1 MTSCIYKKYP
11 YHPFDSVSSKF
22 PTHASAQE
30 WAKSTIKINWII
42 IKRKPPNI
50 PKYIQVDPN
59 DFSGIKKAPMIP
71 PIIKRYLIAQN
82 LRILYKYHK
91 SSDFNQQDENYLNY
105 PFCIGARGSCELF
118 TLIIITDIKKK
129 YKERIK
135 HIL

>member
-1 MTSCIYKKYP
+1 M
-11 YHPFDSVSSKF
+11 
-22 PTHASAQE
+22 
-30 WAKSTIKINWII
+30 I

-59 DFSGIKKAPMIP
+59 DLSGMKKAPMIP

-82 LRILYKYHK
+82 LRISCHK
-91 SSDFNQQDENYLNY
+91 RHTSYSLRCNTLTCANLIY
-105 PFCIGARGSCELF
+105 PFCMAARGSRELF

-129 YKERIK
+129 YKERMK